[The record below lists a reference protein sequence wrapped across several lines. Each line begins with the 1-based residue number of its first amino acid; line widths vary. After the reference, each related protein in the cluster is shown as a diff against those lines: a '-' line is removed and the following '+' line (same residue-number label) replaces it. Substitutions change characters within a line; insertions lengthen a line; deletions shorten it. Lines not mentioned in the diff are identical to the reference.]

1 MQSLSIE
8 LTIATGAAR
17 FPRNWDAT
25 DVPAV
30 APRDMAA
37 ALRCCMTSARV
48 GRDQS
53 LAISCVADEE
63 MEQRVL
69 AMFSDDPARALAVLF
84 RLRSLLSALK
94 SRRFRSI
101 AEGGDPSGM
110 LRLVA
115 AASSLRLNAA
125 RGLSPVRMAWAGGSG
140 AHERTSPDGTITAI
154 AA

>member
-8 LTIATGAAR
+8 LTIATGATR

-30 APRDMAA
+30 SPRDLAV
-37 ALRCCMTSARV
+37 ALRCCMSFGGI
-48 GRDQS
+48 GRGAGFAVLCEIND
-53 LAISCVADEE
+53 E

-69 AMFSDDPARALAVLF
+69 AMFSSDPARSLAVLL
-84 RLRSLLSALK
+84 RLRSIVSALQ

-101 AEGGDPSGM
+101 AEGRDPTGM
-110 LRLVA
+110 LRLIV

-125 RGLSPVRMAWAGGSG
+125 RGLSPVRLVWACATG
-140 AHERTSPDGTITAI
+140 ASEGDMSDKTYTAV